1 MVKAVTERTSWKA
14 FVSVIVPARW
24 ARAWIERHIAVLLAF
39 IDIIA
44 KVSTKDVSATLSNLR
59 KSLSNESIVDAFRE
73 HYEVVRILN
82 HGVAHALSTRY
93 PHYVHKYI
101 HDYLAK
107 GLSKKTR
114 RDILKYHHQ
123 FLADHVR
130 KDFYEQIL
138 ERRPVLWSDVIDKDR
153 YVIVMTFSQHGH
165 AEGDLSL
172 SFERNGVSLYTVS
185 FTVVAGSLIDCAAE
199 NVVLVACVQGTPN
212 EAAAIGI
219 ATRACH
225 RISPAHVLMAG
236 VQGIAL
242 GLEIHTICGVT
253 NRAQLVKTQ
262 RDCIF
267 DYDAFWETLAFKCK
281 GRLAYEISVPCS
293 EKQPVHAGYRG
304 KVRVA
309 RRRFKS
315 QIAESVRATFT
326 KEFVIKG
333 DSAITPSLIELRSS
347 VREKVCR

>member
-1 MVKAVTERTSWKA
+1 MTGRTNWKA
-14 FVSVIVPARW
+14 AISVTASAKF
-24 ARAWIERHIAVLLAF
+24 ARAWVGQHVHVLLAF
-39 IDIIA
+39 INIIV
-44 KVSTKDVSATLSNLR
+44 KVYTKDVSATLSNLR
-59 KSLSNESIVDAFRE
+59 KSISDESLVHAVRE
-73 HYEVVRILN
+73 HYEIVRILN
-82 HGVAHALSTRY
+82 HGVAHGLSTRY

-101 HDYLAK
+101 HGYLAK

-114 RDILKYHHQ
+114 RDILKFHHQ
-123 FLADHVR
+123 FLANHVR
-130 KDFYEQIL
+130 EDFYEQIL
-138 ERRPVLWSDVIDKDR
+138 ERRPVLWSDVIDQDR

-185 FTVVAGSLIDCAAE
+185 FTVVPGSLIDCAAE
-199 NVVLVACVQGTPN
+199 EVVLVACVQGTPH
-212 EAAAIGI
+212 ELAAIGI

-242 GLEIHTICGVT
+242 GLKIPTIGGVT

-267 DYDAFWETLAFKCK
+267 DYDAFWETFAFKCK
-281 GRLAYEISVPCS
+281 GRIAYEISVPFA

-309 RRRFKS
+309 RRRFRS

-326 KEFVIKG
+326 KGFVIKG
-333 DSAITPSLIELRSS
+333 DSAITPSLIELQSS
-347 VREKVCR
+347 IPEQVCR